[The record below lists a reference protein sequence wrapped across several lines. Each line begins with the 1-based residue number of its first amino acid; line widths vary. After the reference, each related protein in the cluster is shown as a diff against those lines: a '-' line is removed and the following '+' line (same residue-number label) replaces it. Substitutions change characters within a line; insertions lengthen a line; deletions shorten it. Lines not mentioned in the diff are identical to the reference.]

1 MLFQPTK
8 IFYEGIQ
15 HFYPIETCPWD
26 DYFPRMAQTDY
37 FSKRH
42 NLQSTKT
49 FFIRKN
55 PFRGSYTV
63 MGGLTIF
70 LYLLDKYTFNET
82 VAKALLDMGYNKEFV
97 DYLKTHYRIKID
109 VYAIPEGKLFFPH
122 EPAIIMEGSLLDIRF
137 AEGLLCKYINYPSLS
152 FTKWSRVVQVASPGA
167 LMDFSR
173 RRAQNDITTS
183 IYSIL
188 AGAKVTSNA
197 EIRSALD
204 VKVTGTMGHEFIQ
217 SIGDEFKAFDLWLK
231 HNPDRPILLGDTLDL
246 LKSGLPNAI
255 RAFKKH
261 MKQIKNA
268 GGTPGFRIDLAKSN
282 KITYY
287 ICECIKAFK
296 EEELPSVMIYLTGDL
311 DEYRII
317 DIKSEIKTYEKKNK
331 VKTIDSIMDRIVW
344 ACGTNP
350 GVCNDQPSL
359 GGVAKLT
366 TIEKNEEIR
375 NTIKLSRDDVLKT
388 SIGGNN
394 RSIWVYNKLKKAY
407 LYYLIYSY
415 DENLEDITKG
425 YSPNL
430 VCPVEVSFLQKNI
443 SFTKRQELVYEGKEE
458 IPDTDYSWKKDT
470 IEDIQNRHKNDLRLF
485 GEALDGIFNPASFN
499 ILLSEKVYKTWIKMI
514 KKEKLIDDDDL
525 SFISIKE

>member
-1 MLFQPTK
+1 MFFKPNK
-8 IFYEGIQ
+8 VFYKGIQ

-37 FSKRH
+37 FSQRH
-42 NLQSTKT
+42 TQQSTKT

-55 PFRGSYTV
+55 PFKGSYTV

-70 LYLLDKYTFNET
+70 LNLIDKYTFNFE
-82 VAKALLDMGYNKEFV
+82 VGKALLDMGYNPKFV
-97 DYLKTHYRIKID
+97 DYLKRHHRIKIN
-109 VYAIPEGKLFFPH
+109 VYAIPEGKLYFPH

-152 FTKWSRVVQVASPGA
+152 FTKWSRIVQVASPGT

-188 AGAKVTSNA
+188 AGANFTSNA
-197 EIRSALD
+197 EIRSGLD
-204 VKVTGTMGHEFIQ
+204 AKVTGTMGHEWIQ
-217 SIGDEFKAFDLWLK
+217 SIGDEFNAFDLWLK
-231 HNPDRPILLGDTLDL
+231 HNPDRPILLGDTIDL
-246 LKSGLPNAI
+246 LKSGLPHAI

-261 MKQIKNA
+261 LKQIKNA
-268 GGTPGFRIDLAKSN
+268 GGTPGFRIDLATSN

-287 ICECIKAFK
+287 ICECMEAFK
-296 EEELPSVMIYLTGDL
+296 KEELSFVKIFLTGDL
-311 DEYRII
+311 DEYRIEN
-317 DIKSEIKTYEKKNK
+317 IKCEIKIYEEKNK
-331 VKTIDSIMDRIVW
+331 ISTIDSILNKIVW

-366 TIEKNEEIR
+366 TIEKKGEIR
-375 NTIKLSRDDVLKT
+375 NTVKLSKDDVLKT
-388 SIGGNN
+388 SIGCNN
-394 RSIWVYNKLKKAY
+394 RSVLVYNKLKNEY

-415 DENLEDITKG
+415 DENLEEITKG
-425 YSPNL
+425 YSPNF
-430 VCPVEVSFLQKNI
+430 VCPVEVSFLPQNI
-443 SFTKRQELVYEGKEE
+443 SFTKRQELVYEGKDKFPEAN
-458 IPDTDYSWKKDT
+458 YGWKNDT
-470 IEDIQNRHKNDLRLF
+470 IKDIQSRHKNDLKLF
-485 GEALDGIFNPASFN
+485 DRGIFNFKDFN
-499 ILLSEKVYKTWIKMI
+499 LLLSEKVYKTWIKMI
-514 KKEKLIDDDDL
+514 KEEKLIDDGNKP